1 MMPAMTRQDPG
12 WRFPAVLL
20 LCLAALLAG
29 TSARL
34 GGDVIEYT
42 AETVALASHGSP
54 DIRLADIERTRQLAP
69 PLTEPLHLLEQGMRN
84 GDQQLYAAFVRGRE
98 GKVYPIHF
106 FGYPALAAL
115 PYAVLERLHVNP
127 LHAFQVVNYLA
138 IFILGMALRRFFG
151 SDRKAALGL
160 LLFMLCGGCLY
171 ANWTSPECLSAAAL
185 LSALLL
191 LLSGA
196 PVAAG
201 LLGGVASLQNPT
213 IVFFFAFGPLLK
225 LWLEYRRG
233 EGFGANLKSQL
244 TPANLAGLA
253 LGLAVFALPPL
264 FNLAEFGVPNIIAK
278 KFSDPHLV
286 GRARLVSFYF
296 DLNQGMILA
305 IPGVLAALALWGW
318 NPGQGRGR
326 GARHAAATL
335 ALCLLFTLALAL
347 PALAVQNWNSGAAG
361 VMRYAFWAAMP
372 LLLALL
378 LRLRANA
385 SWPAPLVL
393 GLAIAQTAS
402 MAHAASYTYVQ
413 MSPLARLVL
422 KVAPQWYH
430 PEPEIFAERMG
441 HNDDYIR
448 PGQVY
453 AFDAGGLAKTLFY
466 PADPASAAQLCGS
479 GGVPAPDNTYT
490 DSAYGW
496 RYIDGPVRCVA
507 GGLGLRSLQAAQFR
521 DQNGIRLAEGWSNV
535 EFNGGT
541 WNGSWSQGVRSR
553 LLLPLPAGERPAGVT
568 LLGQYLE
575 GNHRTRVRI
584 DGVDL
589 GWQQLDRPT
598 VLALPEGR
606 GGATLTIE
614 LEHEAPH
621 SPGAGDPRPL
631 AFFLREV
638 DLREAAALTGR

>member
-1 MMPAMTRQDPG
+1 MMGRAAG
-12 WRFPAVLL
+12 WRFPAALL
-20 LCLAALLAG
+20 LCLAALLVF
-29 TSARL
+29 TRVQL
-34 GGDVIEYT
+34 GGDVVEYT
-42 AETVALASHGSP
+42 SATVALGSHASP

-69 PLTEPLHLLEQGMRN
+69 PLTEPLRLLEQGMRK
-84 GDQQLYAAFVRGRE
+84 GDRELYAAFVRGRQD
-98 GKVYPIHF
+98 KVYTVHF
-106 FGYPALAAL
+106 FGYPLLAAL
-115 PYAVLERLHVNP
+115 PYRILERLHLP
-127 LHAFQVVNYLA
+127 PFKAFQVVNYLA
-138 IFILGMALRRFFG
+138 VFVLGLALRRFFG

-160 LLFMLCGGCLY
+160 LLFALCGGCLY
-171 ANWTSPECLSAAAL
+171 VNWTSPECLSAAAL

-201 LLGGVASLQNPT
+201 LLGGVAALQNPT

-233 EGFGANLKSQL
+233 ESFGANLKSQL
-244 TPANLAGLA
+244 TRANLAGLA

-264 FNLAEFGVPNIIAK
+264 FNLIEFGVPNIIAR
-278 KFSDPHLV
+278 KFSDPRLV
-286 GRARLVSFYF
+286 GAARLVSFYF

-318 NPGQGRGR
+318 GRQSAG
-326 GARHAAATL
+326 TL

-347 PALAVQNWNSGAAG
+347 PALAVLNWNSGAAG

-378 LRLRANA
+378 LRLRAHA

-393 GLAIAQTAS
+393 GLVLAQGAG
-402 MAHAASYTYVQ
+402 MAHAASYSYVK

-422 KVAPQWYH
+422 KVAPRWYH

-448 PGQVY
+448 SHQVY
-453 AFDAGGLAKTLFY
+453 AFDTGGGLTKTLFY
-466 PADPASAAQLCGS
+466 PADPAAAAQLCGS
-479 GGVPAPDNTYT
+479 GGVPAPDNAYT

-496 RYIDGPVRCVA
+496 RYIDGPVRCTAA
-507 GGLGLRSLQAAQFR
+507 GIGTGQRSLQAAQFR
-521 DQNGIRLAEGWSNV
+521 DHDGVNLAEGWNKV
-535 EFNGGT
+535 EFNGAP
-541 WNGSWSQGVRSR
+541 WNGAWSQGARSR
-553 LLLPLPAGERPAGVT
+553 LVLTLPAREHPAALSLV
-568 LLGQYLE
+568 GQYLD
-575 GNHRTRVRI
+575 GNRRTRVRI
-584 DGVDL
+584 DGVDR
-589 GWQQLDRPT
+589 GWQELDHP
-598 VLALPEGR
+598 VLLDLPAGR
-606 GGATLTIE
+606 SGAALTIE

-621 SPGAGDPRPL
+621 SPGPDDPRAL

-638 DLREAAALTGR
+638 NLMASP

>member
-1 MMPAMTRQDPG
+1 MRMNNPTAG
-12 WRFPAVLL
+12 WRFPVILL
-20 LCLAALLAG
+20 LCLAALLAL
-29 TSARL
+29 TTVRL
-34 GGDVIEYT
+34 GGDVVEYT
-42 AETVALASHGSP
+42 TETVALASHGSP

-69 PLTEPLHLLEQGMRN
+69 PLTEPLRLLEQGMRK
-84 GDQQLYAAFVRGRE
+84 GDQELYAAFVRGRE

-127 LHAFQVVNYLA
+127 LRAFQVVNYLA
-138 IFILGMALRRFFG
+138 IFILGLALRRFFG
-151 SDRKAALGL
+151 SSRKAALGL
-160 LLFMLCGGCLY
+160 LLFILCGGCLY
-171 ANWTSPECLSAAAL
+171 ANWTSPECLSAAGL

-233 EGFGANLKSQL
+233 ERFGANLKSQL

-253 LGLAVFALPPL
+253 LGLAVFALPLL
-264 FNLAEFGVPNIIAK
+264 FNLVQFGVPNIIAK

-286 GRARLVSFYF
+286 GAARLVSFYF

-318 NPGQGRGR
+318 AREGWGRG
-326 GARHAAATL
+326 GASRQAAGTL

-347 PALAVQNWNSGAAG
+347 PALAVLNWNSGAAG

-393 GLAIAQTAS
+393 GLALAQGAS
-402 MAHAASYTYVQ
+402 MAHAASYAYVQ

-448 PGQVY
+448 PGKVY
-453 AFDAGGLAKTLFY
+453 AFDTGKLTKTLFY
-466 PADPASAAQLCGS
+466 PVDPASAAQLCG
-479 GGVPAPDNTYT
+479 GGVPAPDNAYT

-496 RYIDGPVRCVA
+496 RYIDGPVRCTG
-507 GGLGLRSLQAAQFR
+507 GGLGQRSLQAAQFR
-521 DQNGIRLAEGWSNV
+521 DHEGIQLADGWSKV
-535 EFNGGT
+535 EFNGGA
-541 WNGSWSQGVRSR
+541 WNGSWSQGARSR
-553 LLLPLPAGERPAGVT
+553 LLLTLPAGERPTGLT

-575 GNHRTRVRI
+575 GNRRTRVRI

-589 GWQQLDRPT
+589 GWQELDRPV
-598 VLALPEGR
+598 VLALPEGHR
-606 GGATLTIE
+606 GSALTIE

-638 DLREAAALTGR
+638 NLREASSLAHR